1 MILNKVDTVSIAAF
15 NCDGELLFGFRNDS
29 SKWTLSGGHIEPGES
44 PLQAAQRELREETG
58 LTAINMELL
67 GSEEV
72 KPGFT
77 VYAFQ
82 ALVQG
87 TPTSANDPDQEVQ
100 VWQFM
105 DVHNGLPQG
114 LINNLQHP
122 KNVTLRLLGLL
133 DPYVPNDT
141 PDEIDSAL
149 THIDPFERTM
159 ALKLGNVQPRHLI
172 SALNTPHPELHAQ
185 ALAHPGVT
193 AEVLA
198 HIMRGDL
205 RSIQEA
211 ALEHKSTSQLHV
223 ARLAN
228 NLRDHLDKNPNDQES
243 LRLLVK
249 LFNEYN
255 LDMVMVNEFAL
266 DPHLPLTLRCLLYSH
281 PDLMPDLLVQALSTK
296 TYDPELRL
304 AALKNPKAPTQQV
317 LDILK
322 DPNEPN
328 SIVMAAATC
337 PRLTAEDLDSVV
349 FHAPFRGYHPK
360 LQQFALMNPHIQA
373 RHIDHIQAGM
383 PVERNDDFQKS
394 LTKFLYKNCE
404 EDALEDMLGINSKLN
419 ALMDAC
425 KFLTG
430 NKPLA
435 LDLRTALF
443 QHDGDLRAAVLV
455 AHGMEPTEQNKL
467 ALSAIIELKELKKSD
482 IPDFFAQEVKAL
494 VPEAEAVAK
503 KLQAA
508 FAIKNYEPVTLK
520 GKHIAGAVIV
530 HCEDKDILLKPGT
543 KKNSPALGLD
553 EDQSSQSQREAAFY
567 HVAEAFGIGNFFPRA
582 DLVSIVGK
590 EYAAIEL
597 LPGDFV
603 NLDTIRK
610 ESPDKIQQVLYP
622 YVNSGTV
629 WLWALIDLVL
639 ANSDRHANNA
649 MVDSQNRIALI
660 DHGSAFAGMSFAPGT
675 DENSFVPYYL
685 RFGCPAGFNMLSI
698 EDKLKIIPRASKQ
711 IAEELKAWAN
721 SLDISDLQE
730 ILVRYDIDPL
740 PSSARLATVQA
751 LSQSMPIDEVLANIW
766 TGAIVPSFE

>member
-1 MILNKVDTVSIAAF
+1 MILNQVDTVSIAAF
-15 NCDGELLFGFRNDS
+15 NCDGELLFGFRNNS
-29 SKWTLSGGHIEPGES
+29 SKWVLAGGHIEPGES

-58 LTAINMELL
+58 LTAINMEVL
-67 GSEEV
+67 GSEQV
-72 KPGFT
+72 RPGFT
-77 VYAFQ
+77 VHAFQ

-100 VWQFM
+100 VWDWF

-114 LINNLQHP
+114 LINNLQYP

-133 DPYVPNDT
+133 DPYIPNDT
-141 PDEIDSAL
+141 PNEIDSAL
-149 THIDPFERTM
+149 THIDPFERSM
-159 ALKLGNVQPRHLI
+159 ALKVSGVQPRHLI
-172 SALNTPHPELHAQ
+172 GALNTSHPDLHAQ
-185 ALAHPGVT
+185 ALAHPAVN

-205 RSIQEA
+205 RSIQES
-211 ALEHKSTSQLHV
+211 ALDHKAVSHLHI

-228 NLRDHLDKNPNDQES
+228 NLRDHLDENPSDQRS
-243 LRLLVK
+243 LDLLVR

-255 LDMVMVNEFAL
+255 LDAVMVNEFAL
-266 DPHLPLTLRCLLYSH
+266 DPHLPLQLRCLLYKH
-281 PDLMPDLLVQALSTK
+281 PDLMPNLLVQALSTK
-296 TYDPELRL
+296 TFDPELRL
-304 AALKNPKAPTQQV
+304 AALKNPKAPSKQI

-322 DPNEPN
+322 DPSEPN
-328 SIVMAAATC
+328 SMVMAAATC
-337 PRLTAEDLDSVV
+337 PRLTPEDLDSVV

-373 RHIDHIQAGM
+373 RHIDHIRDNL
-383 PVERNDDFQKS
+383 PVEQNDEFQKS

-404 EDALEDMLGINSKLN
+404 DDVLEDMLGINSKLDS
-419 ALMDAC
+419 LMDAC

-435 LDLRTALF
+435 MDLRTALF
-443 QHDGDLRAAVLV
+443 QHDGDLRAAILV

-467 ALSAIIELKELKKSD
+467 ALTAIVELKELKKSD
-482 IPDFFAQEVKAL
+482 IPDFFTQEVKAL

-530 HCEDKDILLKPGT
+530 HCECQDILLKPGT
-543 KKNSPALGLD
+543 VKNSPAQGLD
-553 EDQSSQSQREAAFY
+553 EETSSQSQREAAFY
-567 HVAEAFGIGNFFPRA
+567 HVAEAFGLEKYFPRA

-610 ESPDKIQQVLYP
+610 ESPDKIQQVLFP

-639 ANSDRHANNA
+639 GSADRHANNA

-685 RFGCPAGFNMLSI
+685 RFGCPTGFNMLSI

-711 IAEELKAWAN
+711 IAAELKDWAN
-721 SLDISDLQE
+721 SLDINDLQQ
-730 ILVRYDIDPL
+730 ILTRYGIDPL

-751 LSQSMPIDEVLANIW
+751 LSHSMSIDEALANLW
-766 TGAIVPSFE
+766 TGAIVLSFE